1 MSVSAPLPLFAQG
14 TRVTPQPQDLGPTN
28 ASQTVTASLV
38 LKVRHPDLLE
48 AYVASTQDPNSPSY
62 HRFLSLPSFSLP
74 SRPLPPTFLSFG
86 ISALLAQATGGG
98 RLGLWNPMLYRFQ
111 QIYGYSN
118 ASPFVDITAGDNWFY
133 HGIPG
138 YEPGAGLGVLDVT
151 KLAAAVARDS
161 QPGYP
166 PHKNAP

>member
-1 MSVSAPLPLFAQG
+1 
-14 TRVTPQPQDLGPTN
+14 
-28 ASQTVTASLV
+28 
-38 LKVRHPDLLE
+38 
-48 AYVASTQDPNSPSY
+48 
-62 HRFLSLPSFSLP
+62 
-74 SRPLPPTFLSFG
+74 
-86 ISALLAQATGGG
+86 
-98 RLGLWNPMLYRFQ
+98 MLYRFQ

-118 ASPFVDITAGDNWFY
+118 ASPLVDITAGDNWFY